1 MQLST
6 PDPRPI
12 DGGGRLSRSAA
23 RAVCLA
29 VVALGWLAQ
38 PLAGQVLNAKIESI
52 IRGAKVG
59 DAQVGVSIV
68 DLETGRVLAERNAS
82 TPMMPASNM
91 KLLTT
96 GTALAVLGDEFV
108 FRTEVLL
115 DGDRLIVRGAGDPAL
130 ADPVMLGRME
140 PRLTVR
146 DVLDTLAGAVRKA
159 GVSRVSEIVVDDRVF
174 DRTFV
179 HQGWP
184 ADQLNRWYCAEVA
197 GLNFH
202 ANVLSVFPRPSA
214 SGPGGTPSAAI
225 EPEAPW
231 VPVEIKAR
239 TVGTGRTAVWLSRDP
254 TANRFTM
261 YGEVRTAL
269 REPVEVT
276 LHDPSLF
283 AGRLMAASLLRAGVG
298 VGAAEGVAGAEP
310 SGDRLAAALAVVRVA
325 GPEDPAS
332 AGRPVAAVTTHIRD
346 IVERCNGDSQNL
358 YAEALLKRVGHAV
371 TGQPGS
377 WANGGSVARMVLAE
391 RLGPEHAA
399 STVVDDGSGLSRG
412 NLVSPRTMTAW
423 LDSLQRDAEIG
434 AAFVASVPTPSKGNL
449 RRRFEGAGL
458 RNELRA
464 KSGLIDGVRCLSG
477 YLTDPQTGRRV
488 AFSVLVNGLRP
499 GEQSLNAL
507 KLHEEVVKVAD
518 RWLAEQ
524 RPATAT
530 NGREPALG
538 G

>member
-1 MQLST
+1 MQRSVRT
-6 PDPRPI
+6 PRRSA
-12 DGGGRLSRSAA
+12 GGVCVSPAAA
-23 RAVCLA
+23 RALCLA
-29 VVALGWLAQ
+29 VVALGMLAR
-38 PLAGQVLNAKIESI
+38 PLAGQVLNGKVEAI
-52 IRGAKVG
+52 IGAAKVG

-68 DLETGRVLAERNAS
+68 DLETGRVLAERRAS

-146 DVLDTLAGAVRKA
+146 EVLETLAGAVRKA
-159 GVSRVSEIVVDDRVF
+159 GVSRVSEVVVDDRVF
-174 DRTFV
+174 DREFV
-179 HQGWP
+179 HEGWP
-184 ADQLNRWYCAEVA
+184 VDQLNRWYCAEVA

-202 ANVLSVFPRPSA
+202 ANVLSVFARPAA
-214 SGPGGTPSAAI
+214 SGPGGAPVVAI

-231 VPVEIKAR
+231 VPVEVKAR
-239 TVGTGRTAVWLSRDP
+239 TVGNGRTAVWLSRESE
-254 TANRFTM
+254 ANRFTM
-261 YGEVRTAL
+261 YGEVRNAL
-269 REPVEVT
+269 GEPVEVT
-276 LHDPSLF
+276 LHDPPLF
-283 AGRLMAASLLRAGVG
+283 AGRLLAASLLRAGVG
-298 VGAAEGVAGAEP
+298 VGAAAGEEGKEA
-310 SGDRLAAALAVVRVA
+310 SGERLAAALAAVRVA
-325 GPEDPAS
+325 GPEEPAS
-332 AGRPVAAVTTHIRD
+332 EGRAVAAVTTHIRD

-371 TGQPGS
+371 TGEPGS
-377 WANGGSVARMVLAE
+377 WKNGGAVARMVISE

-399 STVVDDGSGLSRG
+399 GTVVDDGSGLSRG

-423 LDSLQRDAEIG
+423 LDALRRDPEIG
-434 AAFVASVPTPSKGNL
+434 GAFVSSVPMPVKGSL
-449 RRRFEGAGL
+449 RRRFAGEGL

-464 KSGLIDGVRCLSG
+464 KSGSIDGVRCLSG
-477 YLTDPQTGRRV
+477 YLTDPQTGRCV
-488 AFSVLVNGLRP
+488 AFSVLVNELRA
-499 GEQSLNAL
+499 GEQTLNAL
-507 KLHEEVVKVAD
+507 NLHEEIVKAAD
-518 RWLAEQ
+518 RWLADQ